1 MTTELE
7 DISIEDSLPSGDE
20 SNYKLLTLQDRE
32 EWRYFLS
39 LLPSNMQDVFYTP
52 EYYELYEK
60 NLYGKAK
67 CFVFRQGN
75 NIALYPFLFN
85 RINNFGYHLTENYF
99 DIKGAYGYNGIIY
112 TSDDEIFRK
121 AFHNC
126 FYNFC
131 KSRNIVAEFTR
142 FNPLLGNHNF
152 SKDYLE
158 VFYNRQTIYVD
169 LTQDY
174 EVIYKNYNRCT
185 RQNINQAQNSGLTT
199 EYYIKEF
206 PYRTAFI
213 RIYRDTMNRV
223 DADPYLIFNDNY
235 FNNIFNHLP
244 LIQFVV
250 FKDKTPIASA
260 LCLYS
265 NDILHL
271 HFEGSYKEFLHLR
284 PNDMLFDEVI
294 KFGIAKGF
302 SKLHLGGGRS
312 QNCDDGL
319 LKFKSHFSKNRSDF
333 YIGKKIYNYDIY
345 ANVIC
350 QWEQKYPRVT
360 GKYRNRVLS
369 YRYFC

>member
-1 MTTELE
+1 MTTEAE
-7 DISIEDSLPSGDE
+7 DISVKDSLHPVIE
-20 SNYKLLTLQDRE
+20 SSYKLLTLQDRE
-32 EWRYFLS
+32 EWHYFLS

-52 EYYELYEK
+52 EYYESYEK

-67 CFVFRQGN
+67 CFVFQQGKN
-75 NIALYPFLFN
+75 LALYPFLFN

-99 DIKGAYGYNGIIY
+99 DIKGAYGYNGIVY
-112 TSDDEIFRK
+112 SSDDERFRSS
-121 AFHNC
+121 FHNC

-131 KSRNIVAEFTR
+131 KLNNIVAEFTR

-158 VFYNRQTIYVD
+158 ILHNRQTIYID
-169 LTQDY
+169 LTEDY
-174 EVIYKNYNRCT
+174 KVIYENYKRCT
-185 RQNINQAQNSGLTT
+185 KQNIRHAQNSGL
-199 EYYIKEF
+199 EIQYYTKDF
-206 PYRTAFI
+206 PYQTDFL

-223 DADPYLIFNDNY
+223 DADPYLFFNDSF
-235 FNNIFNHLP
+235 FNNIFRNLP

-265 NDILHL
+265 NNFLHL
-271 HFEGSYKEFLHLR
+271 HFECSYSEFLHLR
-284 PNDMLFDEVI
+284 PNDMLFDAVI
-294 KFGIAKGF
+294 KFGIEKGF

-312 QNCDDGL
+312 QNCDDSL
-319 LKFKSHFSKNRSDF
+319 LKFKSHFSKDRFDF
-333 YIGKKIYNYDIY
+333 YIGKRIYNYDIY

-350 QWEQKYPRVT
+350 QWEQKFPRVSD
-360 GKYRNRVLS
+360 KYRNRILS